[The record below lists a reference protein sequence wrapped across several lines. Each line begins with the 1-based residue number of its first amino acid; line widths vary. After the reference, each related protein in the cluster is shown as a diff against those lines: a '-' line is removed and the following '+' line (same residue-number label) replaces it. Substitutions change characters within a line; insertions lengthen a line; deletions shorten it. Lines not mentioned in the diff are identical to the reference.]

1 MQNLKGKGQKVV
13 PKMNIGLVA
22 SSAAVITARSTL
34 SFNHLRL
41 AQLRSQPNANNISS
55 VCFFLGENDGNC
67 ASLSFKRQT
76 VSTGGKVKLRAL
88 LGDGAPA
95 VLHDSG
101 ATVLVVSGAYALVST
116 FDYLTQRNL
125 IQQVIY

>member
-1 MQNLKGKGQKVV
+1 
-13 PKMNIGLVA
+13 MNIGLVA
-22 SSAAVITARSTL
+22 SSAAVITARNTL

-41 AQLRSQPNANNISS
+41 AQLRPLPNANANANNTSS
-55 VCFFLGENDGNC
+55 LCF
-67 ASLSFKRQT
+67 SLSENGHCTSLSLNRET
-76 VSTGGKVKLRAL
+76 VSAGGKVKVRAL
-88 LGDGAPA
+88 LGDSAAA

-125 IQQVIY
+125 IQQVIYSFWPTG